1 MSGHTFYKMRR
12 DKAQEGIIMEG
23 MQQIFSDFFSTVGV
37 VDSIRVTL
45 IMSFWSTLIA
55 SLLGITLGFALER
68 KQFPGKRAVIRL
80 NRTLM
85 GAPPVVIGLLTY
97 MLLRKKG
104 PLGSLRWVF
113 TIQGMVMAQVL
124 IITPI
129 ICGMVYSYAVQK
141 APAIRAFAKTMGAD
155 RKQTGR
161 LLLREMKNE
170 LYFAVVSGYG
180 RSISEVG
187 AVFLVG
193 GNIKNNTRTMTTA
206 ISTLKGAGDYYEGV
220 FLGVILMLMAFAVQ
234 TLADHFRK
242 EETGDENF

>member
-1 MSGHTFYKMRR
+1 
-12 DKAQEGIIMEG
+12 MEG
-23 MQQIFSDFFSTVGV
+23 LSQFFSEFFGTIGV
-37 VDSIRVTL
+37 VDSIRVTV

-55 SLLGITLGFALER
+55 SALGIFLGLLLER
-68 KQFPGKRAVIRL
+68 KQFPGKRAVVRV

-85 GAPPVVIGLLTY
+85 GAPPVVIGLLAY

-104 PLGSLRWVF
+104 PLGDLRWVF
-113 TIQGMVMAQVL
+113 TIQGMVFAQVL

-129 ICGMVYSYAVQK
+129 ICGMVYSYAVRT
-141 APAIRAFAKTMGAD
+141 APAIRAFAKTMGAS
-155 RKQTGR
+155 RRQTNQ
-161 LLLREMKNE
+161 LLLREMRQE

-206 ISTLKGAGDYYEGV
+206 ISTLKGAGDYYEGI
-220 FLGVILMLMAFAVQ
+220 FLGVVLMLMAFVVQ
-234 TLADHFRK
+234 TLADRFRK
-242 EETGDENF
+242 EEAGDENL

>member
-1 MSGHTFYKMRR
+1 
-12 DKAQEGIIMEG
+12 MEFFTSL
-23 MQQIFSDFFSTVGV
+23 FSEFFSTVGV
-37 VDSIRVTL
+37 MDSIRVTL
-45 IMSFWSTLIA
+45 IMSFWSTAIA
-55 SLLGITLGFALER
+55 SILGIFLGILLER
-68 KQFPGKRAVIRL
+68 KHFPGKRLAIRI

-85 GAPPVVIGLLTY
+85 GAPPVVIGLLAY

-104 PLGSLRWVF
+104 PFGSLRWVF
-113 TIQGMVMAQVL
+113 TIKGMIFAQVL

-129 ICGMVYSYAVQK
+129 VCGMVYSYAVRT

-155 RKQTGR
+155 RRQTNR

-170 LYFAVVSGYG
+170 IYFAVVSGYG

-206 ISTLKGAGDYYEGV
+206 ISTLKGAGDYYEGIY
-220 FLGVILMLMAFAVQ
+220 LGIILMLLAFVVQ
-234 TLADHFRK
+234 TLADYFRK
-242 EETGDENF
+242 EDSVDENL

>member
-1 MSGHTFYKMRR
+1 
-12 DKAQEGIIMEG
+12 MEKLN
-23 MQQIFSDFFSTVGV
+23 QLFSAFFGTVGV

-45 IMSFWSTLIA
+45 VMSFWSTLIA
-55 SLLGITLGFALER
+55 SVLGIFLGLLLER
-68 KQFPGKRAVIRL
+68 NRFPGKRFVIRI

-85 GAPPVVIGLLTY
+85 GAPPVVIGLLAY

-113 TIQGMVMAQVL
+113 TIEGMVFAQVL

-129 ICGMVYSYAVQK
+129 VCGMVYSYAVRT
-141 APAIRAFAKTMGAD
+141 APSIRAFAKTMGAD
-155 RKQTGR
+155 RRQTGR

-170 LYFAVVSGYG
+170 IYFAVVSGYG

-206 ISTLKGAGDYYEGV
+206 ISTLKGAGDYYEGI
-220 FLGVILMLMAFAVQ
+220 FLGVLLMLLAFLVQ
-234 TLADHFRK
+234 TLADSFRK
-242 EETGDENF
+242 EESGDENL

>member
-1 MSGHTFYKMRR
+1 MGNL
-12 DKAQEGIIMEG
+12 
-23 MQQIFSDFFSTVGV
+23 FSKFFGTVGV
-37 VDSIRVTL
+37 IDSIRVTL
-45 IMSFWSTLIA
+45 VMSFWSTLIA
-55 SLLGITLGFALER
+55 SMVVR
-68 KQFPGKRAVIRL
+68 V

-104 PLGSLRWVF
+104 PFGALRWVF
-113 TIQGMVMAQVL
+113 TIKGMVAAQVL

-129 ICGMVYSYAVQK
+129 VCGMVYSYAVRT
-141 APAIRAFAKTMGAD
+141 APSIRAFARTMGAD
-155 RKQTGR
+155 RHQTAR

-170 LYFAVVSGYG
+170 IYFAVVSGYG

-193 GNIKNNTRTMTTA
+193 GNIKNSTRTMTTA

-220 FLGVILMLMAFAVQ
+220 FLGVILMLLAFAVQ
-234 TLADHFRK
+234 TLAEHFRQ
-242 EETGDENF
+242 EETPDENL

>member
-1 MSGHTFYKMRR
+1 
-12 DKAQEGIIMEG
+12 MEG
-23 MQQIFSDFFSTVGV
+23 LSQFFSEFFGTIGV
-37 VDSIRVTL
+37 VDSIRVTV

-55 SLLGITLGFALER
+55 SALGIFLGLLLER
-68 KQFPGKRAVIRL
+68 KQFPGKRAVVRI

-85 GAPPVVIGLLTY
+85 GAPPVVIGLLAY

-104 PLGSLRWVF
+104 PLGDLRWVF
-113 TIQGMVMAQVL
+113 TIQGMVFAQVL

-129 ICGMVYSYAVQK
+129 ICGMVYSYAVRT
-141 APAIRAFAKTMGAD
+141 APAIRAFAKTMGAS
-155 RKQTGR
+155 RRQTNR
-161 LLLREMKNE
+161 LLLREMRQE

-206 ISTLKGAGDYYEGV
+206 ISTLKGAGDYYEGI
-220 FLGVILMLMAFAVQ
+220 FLGVVLMLMAFVVQ
-234 TLADHFRK
+234 TLAARFRK
-242 EETGDENF
+242 EEAGDENL

>member
-1 MSGHTFYKMRR
+1 MGNL
-12 DKAQEGIIMEG
+12 
-23 MQQIFSDFFSTVGV
+23 FSKFFGTVGV
-37 VDSIRVTL
+37 IDSIRVTL
-45 IMSFWSTLIA
+45 VMSFWSTLIA
-55 SLLGITLGFALER
+55 SMLGIFLGLVLEQT
-68 KQFPGKRAVIRL
+68 KFPGKKLVVRV

-104 PLGSLRWVF
+104 PFGALRWVF
-113 TIQGMVMAQVL
+113 TIKGMVAAQVL

-129 ICGMVYSYAVQK
+129 VCGMVYSYAVRT
-141 APAIRAFAKTMGAD
+141 APSIRAFLVLAYRAVILYNSAVRDETA
-155 RKQTGR
+155 R

-170 LYFAVVSGYG
+170 IYFAVVSGYG

-193 GNIKNNTRTMTTA
+193 GNIKNSTRTMTTA

-220 FLGVILMLMAFAVQ
+220 FLGVILMLLAFAVQ
-234 TLADHFRK
+234 TLAEHFRQ
-242 EETGDENF
+242 EETPDENL

>member
-1 MSGHTFYKMRR
+1 MSAGEENGAEHR
-12 DKAQEGIIMEG
+12 MEG
-23 MQQIFSDFFSTVGV
+23 LNQLFSEFFSTVGV
-37 VDSIRVTL
+37 VDSIRVTV

-55 SLLGITLGFALER
+55 SALGISLGLLLER
-68 KQFPGKRAVIRL
+68 KRFPGKRAVIRV

-85 GAPPVVIGLLTY
+85 GAPPVVIGLLAY

-104 PLGSLRWVF
+104 PLGDLRLVF
-113 TIQGMVMAQVL
+113 TIPGMVFAQVL

-129 ICGMVYSYAVQK
+129 VCGMVYSYAVRT
-141 APAIRAFAKTMGAD
+141 APAVRAFAKTMGAS
-155 RKQTGR
+155 RRQTNR
-161 LLLREMKNE
+161 LLLREMRQE
-170 LYFAVVSGYG
+170 IYFAIVSGYG

-220 FLGVILMLMAFAVQ
+220 FLGVILMLMAFVVQ
-234 TLADHFRK
+234 TLADRFRK
-242 EETGDENF
+242 EATGDENL

>member
-1 MSGHTFYKMRR
+1 MNGLNK
-12 DKAQEGIIMEG
+12 
-23 MQQIFSDFFSTVGV
+23 IFSDFFGTVGV
-37 VDSIRVTL
+37 LDSIRVTL
-45 IMSFWSTLIA
+45 VMSVCSTVIA
-55 SLLGITLGFALER
+55 SVLGTWLGLLLEQ

-97 MLLRKKG
+97 MLLRKRG

-113 TIQGMVMAQVL
+113 TIKGMVAAQVL

-129 ICGMVYSYAVQK
+129 ICGMVYSYAVRT

-155 RKQTGR
+155 RRQTAR

-170 LYFAVVSGYG
+170 IYFAVVSGYG

-193 GNIKNNTRTMTTA
+193 GNIKNSTRTMTTA

-220 FLGVILMLMAFAVQ
+220 FLGIILMLMAFAVQ
-234 TLADHFRK
+234 TLADSLRK
-242 EETGDENF
+242 EETGDENL

>member
-1 MSGHTFYKMRR
+1 
-12 DKAQEGIIMEG
+12 MEG
-23 MQQIFSDFFSTVGV
+23 MSQVFSKFFGTVGV
-37 VDSIRVTL
+37 TDSIRVTL
-45 IMSFWSTLIA
+45 VMSFWSTLIA
-55 SLLGITLGFALER
+55 SVLGISLGLLLER
-68 KQFPGKRAVIRL
+68 KHFPGKRLAVRI

-85 GAPPVVIGLLTY
+85 GAPPVVIGLLAY

-104 PLGSLRWVF
+104 PLGDLRWVF
-113 TIQGMVMAQVL
+113 TIKGMVFAQVL

-129 ICGMVYSYAVQK
+129 VCGMVYSYAVRT

-155 RKQTGR
+155 RRQTGH

-170 LYFAVVSGYG
+170 IYFAVVSGYG

-206 ISTLKGAGDYYEGV
+206 ISTLKGAGDYYEGI
-220 FLGVILMLMAFAVQ
+220 FLGVVLMVIAFAVQ
-234 TLADHFRK
+234 SLADYFRK
-242 EETGDENF
+242 EEAADENF